1 MILKRRL
8 LFAVNP
14 HAGKAAVRNKLL
26 PIIQRFNQGGYE
38 VTVFTTQRAGQLP
51 EYIRDNAEQYDVVV
65 CCGGDGTL
73 NETVNG
79 LMACKNP
86 PRMGYIP
93 AGTTND
99 FATSFGLSKNMI
111 QAAEDVVEGFAAPFD
126 VGKFDDNEYFTY
138 VAAFGAFTDV
148 PYETSQDAKNILGK
162 LAYVLEGAKRIPSLK
177 PYHIRME
184 HDGGVIEDDILVG
197 IIGSSEYVAGMP
209 MGKMVDAS
217 MSDGLMDVI
226 LIKNPGNIL
235 ELQPIINSF
244 LLGEFDEKQVYT
256 LKTSKLRISADRP
269 IPWTLDGEYGGTTG
283 QVTIENQKQA
293 LSVLVP
299 AKTLKA

>member
-1 MILKRRL
+1 MILKRKL
-8 LFAVNP
+8 LLAVNP

-26 PIIQRFNQGGYE
+26 PIVQRFTQGGYE

-51 EYIRDNAEQYDVVV
+51 EYIRDNAERYDVVV

-79 LMACKNP
+79 LMACENP

-99 FATSFGLSKNMI
+99 FATSFGLSKNMA
-111 QAAEDVVEGFAAPFD
+111 QAAEDVVEGLPTPFD
-126 VGKFDDNEYFTY
+126 VGRFNEEDFFTY

-148 PYETSQDAKNILGK
+148 PYETSQGAKNILGK
-162 LAYVLEGAKRIPSLK
+162 LAYLLEGAKRIPTLK
-177 PYHIRME
+177 PYHIRLE
-184 HDGGVIEDDILVG
+184 HDKGVIEDDILVG

-217 MSDGLMDVI
+217 MSDGLLDII

-235 ELQPIINSF
+235 ELQPILNSF
-244 LLGEFDEKQVYT
+244 LLGEFDENRVYT
-256 LKTSKLRISADRP
+256 LKTSKLRITADRP
-269 IPWTLDGEYGGTTG
+269 IPWTLDGEYGGTMQ
-283 QVTIENQKQA
+283 QVTVENKKQA
-293 LSVLVP
+293 LSILVP
-299 AKTLKA
+299 QKTLKD